1 MNCEMIART
10 NSPAF
15 PVQQVAEI
23 SGAESA
29 APAVACAA
37 VGCAA
42 ACGAEAQQIAGV
54 GGLHGAV
61 ELADAAVIAVR
72 PAAEP
77 IAQPGGREGRTIRCI

>member
-1 MNCEMIART
+1 LLKY
-10 NSPAF
+10 PA
-15 PVQQVAEI
+15 PN
-23 SGAESA
+23 
-29 APAVACAA
+29 PRLLRWRAA